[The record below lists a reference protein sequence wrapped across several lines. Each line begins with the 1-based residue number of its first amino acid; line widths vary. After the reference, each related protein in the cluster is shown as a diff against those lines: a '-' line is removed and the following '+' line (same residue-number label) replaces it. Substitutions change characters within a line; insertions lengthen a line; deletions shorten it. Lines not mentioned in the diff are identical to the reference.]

1 MAIIADAFDWRTV
14 WVVMGAMF
22 LAIAPLAWV
31 AIRKTPEEVGLLPD
45 GDSVEPVT
53 AAPTSDLRA
62 DEESDWTVGEA
73 LRTRSFWL
81 LTLGFTLTMLPASS
95 IYIHMTSYV
104 QSKGY
109 SLEEGAAAVS
119 IYGFAAVLGRFVW
132 GFVVGRTGLQKSLV
146 AWAVLYGVS
155 ICLYAL
161 PASIY
166 LIYATT
172 ILLGVAVAGSLQFR
186 AQAFPDY
193 FGRNIVGSL
202 IGYSSAVTTLAAAA
216 APLLVAFAFDQ
227 TGEYTGIMLVFGASC
242 VLAGVGFV
250 FSSPKRRVRV
260 AVG

>member
-1 MAIIADAFDWRTV
+1 
-14 WVVMGAMF
+14 
-22 LAIAPLAWV
+22 
-31 AIRKTPEEVGLLPD
+31 
-45 GDSVEPVT
+45 
-53 AAPTSDLRA
+53 
-62 DEESDWTVGEA
+62 
-73 LRTRSFWL
+73 
-81 LTLGFTLTMLPASS
+81 MLPASS

-119 IYGFAAVLGRFVW
+119 VYGLAAVMGRVVW
-132 GFVVGRTGLQKSLV
+132 GFVVGRTGLQKALV

-161 PASIY
+161 PASIL

-172 ILLGVAVAGSLQFR
+172 ILLGIAVAGSLQFR

-242 VLAGVGFV
+242 MLAGVGFV
-250 FSSPKRRVRV
+250 FSSPKRRVPV